1 MIQTWRWCSSL
12 ALAVAAGLGGI
23 GCEALTAR
31 NTVPDEL
38 EGPALLITTTD
49 FATGALSVYDLERDV
64 MYADVAFASSDAIPF
79 SDGEYVYLL
88 NRFMHDYVSVH
99 DPSDGFGLVAEHAI
113 VTPEAT
119 SANPHG
125 LAFVDV
131 GRAVVSLYGASQV
144 QIHDFLRAPGASLVG
159 TVDTSMLEDEDEIAE
174 TEFAYVDGG
183 RAWVLSH
190 PVNRLDGWTPVGF
203 DQLVE
208 VDVDSAELIDLDSEI
223 TGVQGIPLPCAWA
236 REHRPHPTDAGHLL
250 VLCEGVVDVDLEA
263 ATWDWHVPPE
273 RFPDGADM
281 DYLQPQDFVVSKDG
295 LHTVVAIYTADFSEV
310 ELWEVDKDAPATL
323 LAGGLQSAERS
334 LEVHEGEL
342 FFGDRDVQR
351 SGLRRFSWEG
361 GALDEAQST
370 GLPPYSVGTWRVP

>member
-1 MIQTWRWCSSL
+1 MIRTWRLCSSV
-12 ALAVAAGLGGI
+12 ALAAAAGVLGV
-23 GCEALTAR
+23 GCEAPAARTA
-31 NTVPDEL
+31 VPDEL

-49 FATGALSVYDLERDV
+49 FATGALSVYDLKHDI

-113 VTPEAT
+113 VAPEAT
-119 SANPHG
+119 SPNPHG
-125 LAFVDV
+125 LAFVAV
-131 GRAVVSLYGASQV
+131 GRALVSLYGASQV
-144 QIHDFLRAPGASLVG
+144 QIHDFLRGPGASLVG

-174 TEFAYVDGG
+174 MEFVYVEGG

-208 VDVDSAELIDLDSEI
+208 VDVDGAELIDLDSEAA
-223 TGVQGIPLPCAWA
+223 GVQGVPLPCAWA
-236 REHRPHPTDAGHLL
+236 RAHRPHPTEPGHLL

-263 ATWDWHVPPE
+263 ATWDWHVPPQ
-273 RFPDGADM
+273 RFPGGEELG
-281 DYLQPQDFVVSKDG
+281 YLQPQDFVVSKDG
-295 LHTVVAIYTADFSEV
+295 LHTVVAIYTDDFSEV
-310 ELWEVDKDAPATL
+310 ELWEVDRDSSPTL
-323 LAGGLQSAERS
+323 LVGGLQSVERS
-334 LEVHEGEL
+334 LEFHEDEL
-342 FFGDRDVQR
+342 FFGDRDLQR

-361 GALDEAQST
+361 AALDEVQST
-370 GLPPYSVGTWRVP
+370 GLPPYSMGTWRVP